1 MGVWVILAVMG
12 AVILLLNLISR
23 SCGHVM
29 WLLFQG
35 SIAVAVLASNFEWR
49 WSDNTSLTAG
59 VAFAAAFVATAI
71 TIGLRNLIEREPF
84 GQVRD

>member
-1 MGVWVILAVMG
+1 MGVWVVLAVMG

-23 SCGHVM
+23 SCGRVM

-59 VAFAAAFVATAI
+59 IAFAAAFVATAI